1 MESTFPDLEQ
11 GPLSDT
17 SFQDDDDV
25 GAGIVNHSLDS
36 CRKLYMSSA
45 FTGVTS
51 SVDVIGIMKSI
62 YSLTAGL
69 PDHLLTPTDDGTAAD
84 ESTLLMERRRL
95 MRLDLERLDQPG
107 EEQRSGIVFSPG
119 GSEAYVFTGSSAAAA
134 AVAATAAPEGGAA
147 GSTPREIHDPIFVEG
162 DREFAAA
169 NQRTRELVQGA
180 IHERLGHIKSALGG
194 MQSEESSPRN
204 FAAAEHEFAASTT
217 DDGSLAS
224 PRPGG
229 TLQHPGRATS
239 PSVASVASST
249 ASGLTTGRR
258 NLEWDSGADLGY
270 LGDLHAQEE
279 AAATLSTLEKMAIG
293 NYTSFLRSPDRGARG
308 KGGAASGHPTKQDL
322 DAMHRRLRE
331 RQQTEDDMRQERLQ
345 KFADSLMKQ
354 RNLRK
359 MTATK
364 PAGSATAAATG
375 QRQKR
380 SKSRESK
387 RSTPDSSPSRRS
399 ERPSRRSQSKS
410 SSALKSH
417 SLTDLKEAATA
428 ATDGGGGGGGG
439 ATALR
444 AYMSNSE
451 LAHAQLLPDNQAR
464 QPTTYG
470 SAALL
475 QRFFTGS
482 SEPSSV
488 SSAATVVAT
497 ADAAVGGD
505 EGHLDHLRTFGT
517 DPESIPQHL
526 QV

>member
-1 MESTFPDLEQ
+1 M
-11 GPLSDT
+11 
-17 SFQDDDDV
+17 
-25 GAGIVNHSLDS
+25 N
-36 CRKLYMSSA
+36 
-45 FTGVTS
+45 
-51 SVDVIGIMKSI
+51 SI

-69 PDHLLTPTDDGTAAD
+69 PDHLLTPTDDGTAAAAAD

-119 GSEAYVFTGSSAAAA
+119 GSEAYVFTGASGAAA

-147 GSTPREIHDPIFVEG
+147 GAGSTPREIHDPIFVEG
-162 DREFAAA
+162 DKEFAAA
-169 NQRTRELVQGA
+169 NQRTRELMQDA

-194 MQSEESSPRN
+194 MQSEEPSPRN

-217 DDGSLAS
+217 DDGSFAS

-249 ASGLTTGRR
+249 ASGLTTGRK

-293 NYTSFLRSPDRGARG
+293 NYTSFLRSPDRGGARS
-308 KGGAASGHPTKQDL
+308 KGGHPTKQEL
-322 DAMHRRLRE
+322 EAMHRRLRE
-331 RQQTEDDMRQERLQ
+331 RQQSEDDMRQERLQ

-364 PAGSATAAATG
+364 QAGGAGTATAAGAATG
-375 QRQKR
+375 QQKR
-380 SKSRESK
+380 SKSKESK
-387 RSTPDSSPSRRS
+387 KSTPDSSPSRRS
-399 ERPSRRSQSKS
+399 ERTSRRRSKS
-410 SSALKSH
+410 SSAVKSH

-428 ATDGGGGGGGG
+428 AVEGGGGSG
-439 ATALR
+439 AAALR

-451 LAHAQLLPDNQAR
+451 LAHAQWLPDYQAR
-464 QPTTYG
+464 QPAAYG
-470 SAALL
+470 SALL
-475 QRFFTGS
+475 QRILTGS

-497 ADAAVGGD
+497 ADAAVGVD
-505 EGHLDHLRTFGT
+505 EGHLDHLRSIGT
-517 DPESIPQHL
+517 DPQSIPQHL

>member
-1 MESTFPDLEQ
+1 M
-11 GPLSDT
+11 
-17 SFQDDDDV
+17 
-25 GAGIVNHSLDS
+25 N
-36 CRKLYMSSA
+36 
-45 FTGVTS
+45 
-51 SVDVIGIMKSI
+51 SI

-69 PDHLLTPTDDGTAAD
+69 PDHLLTPTDDGAPPPAD

-95 MRLDLERLDQPG
+95 MRLDLERLDDQPG

-119 GSEAYVFTGSSAAAA
+119 GSEAYVFTGASGAAAA
-134 AVAATAAPEGGAA
+134 ITATTATTAAAE
-147 GSTPREIHDPIFVEG
+147 STPREIHDPIFVEG
-162 DREFAAA
+162 DKEFAAA
-169 NQRTRELVQGA
+169 NQRTRELMQDA

-194 MQSEESSPRN
+194 GGMQSEEPSPRN
-204 FAAAEHEFAASTT
+204 FAAAMEHEFAASTT

-249 ASGLTTGRR
+249 ASGLTTGRK

-293 NYTSFLRSPDRGARG
+293 NYTSFLRSPERGGARS
-308 KGGAASGHPTKQDL
+308 KGGHPTKQDL
-322 DAMHRRLRE
+322 DAMHRRLKE

-364 PAGSATAAATG
+364 QAGAPAAAAGTTG
-375 QRQKR
+375 QQKR

-387 RSTPDSSPSRRS
+387 KSTPDSSPSRRS
-399 ERPSRRSQSKS
+399 ERPSRRRSKS
-410 SSALKSH
+410 SSAAVKSH
-417 SLTDLKEAATA
+417 SLSDLKDAETA
-428 ATDGGGGGGGG
+428 VATDGGAG
-439 ATALR
+439 AAALR
-444 AYMSNSE
+444 AYMSNSD
-451 LAHAQLLPDNQAR
+451 LADARLLPDYQAR
-464 QPTTYG
+464 QQPAAY
-470 SAALL
+470 SSALL
-475 QRFFTGS
+475 QRIFTGS

-497 ADAAVGGD
+497 VDAAVGAD
-505 EGHLDHLRTFGT
+505 EGHLDHLRSVGT
-517 DPESIPQHL
+517 DPQSIPGHL